1 MTDIRGKVLDLPE
14 APSGQGL
21 YLNYP
26 HMGYYDNSEF
36 KAFISASGAFLFK
49 SDSEN
54 LVSFGVG
61 QAGGNYATSTNF
73 SIRATNDY
81 LR

>member
-49 SDSEN
+49 SEVPSLLIAPPYLALLPEISE
-54 LVSFGVG
+54 
-61 QAGGNYATSTNF
+61 
-73 SIRATNDY
+73 
-81 LR
+81 